1 MLPPTAGVRAPE
13 QGRPRECTH
22 LSQSRATQLSWPQ
35 YAILDAADLCK
46 ERSNVSTWSPVR
58 DPNRDCSAHTE
69 IRHSKSLTGATTVK
83 EGKQW
88 NSPGTFW
95 KSAEERSAATPF
107 HNCDVPRRMAEAS
120 LSVALDFPQ
129 HLRSQLVKDRGGQE
143 RTLNPGDH

>member
-22 LSQSRATQLSWPQ
+22 QSHSSATQLSWPQ

-58 DPNRDCSAHTE
+58 DPNRDCSVHTE

-95 KSAEERSAATPF
+95 KSEERLSSHPVPQLQCATA
-107 HNCDVPRRMAEAS
+107 DGRG
-120 LSVALDFPQ
+120 LSFCSSGLPSTSPKPAGQ
-129 HLRSQLVKDRGGQE
+129 GRGGKE